1 MVKQVLVSYIGVT
14 RLLQEQVL
22 QVSELLRS
30 YSNFQ
35 TKLQVIA
42 IMWSSSVVDNDVN
55 TDVHLY
61 RYLSIIN
68 IIIIIIVS
76 HTAVDI
82 WSAGVILL
90 SLPAI
95 GNEVMIVTGLLYPPY
110 SLAAAIHSRDPM
122 RAMT

>member
-1 MVKQVLVSYIGVT
+1 
-14 RLLQEQVL
+14 
-22 QVSELLRS
+22 
-30 YSNFQ
+30 
-35 TKLQVIA
+35 
-42 IMWSSSVVDNDVN
+42 MWSSSVVDNDVN

-95 GNEVMIVTGLLYPPY
+95 GNEVMIVTGYCTHHTLLQLLYTLVIP
-110 SLAAAIHSRDPM
+110 
-122 RAMT
+122 